1 MTTKELIEILKS
13 LDPDGTMEVC
23 PDDGWGDPFI
33 LGRIV
38 ITRSGRKYIA
48 LE

>member
-1 MTTKELIEILKS
+1 MTTKELIDILKS

-23 PDDGWGDPFI
+23 PDDGWGDTFI
-33 LGRIV
+33 LARV
-38 ITRSGRKYIA
+38 VKTRTGRKFIE